1 MPGGGGAGGVGGA
14 GCGPQPGGVQG
25 RSGLRTLNEDERRVV
40 ANKELYERRW
50 TEALDDHAV

>member
-1 MPGGGGAGGVGGA
+1 MLGRGWAYGLGRE

>member
-1 MPGGGGAGGVGGA
+1 
-14 GCGPQPGGVQG
+14 VQG